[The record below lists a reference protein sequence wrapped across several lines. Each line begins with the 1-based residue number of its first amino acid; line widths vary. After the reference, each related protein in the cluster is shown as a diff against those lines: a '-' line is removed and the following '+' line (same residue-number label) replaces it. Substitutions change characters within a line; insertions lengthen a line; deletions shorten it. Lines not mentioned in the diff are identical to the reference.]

1 MIENYLEKIKQRLKV
16 VVLHAVIYT
25 RYSSDNQRSESIDA
39 QIRLIRKWAQEHN
52 IVIDKIYADE
62 AQSAKRDD
70 RQQFQQMIA
79 DSKKQK
85 GWQLGLVH
93 KLDRFA
99 RNRMDSAAY
108 RVELRKNKKYLISTT
123 EQFDDTPES
132 CMLEGI
138 IESMAE
144 FYSKNLARETMKGLT
159 ENALKAKH
167 CGGTPPLGYDLDE
180 NKNYKINEFEA
191 QAVKLIF
198 SLFLDGNSY
207 KTIIYALNEQ
217 GFRTKKNAL
226 FTQNSLY
233 EILRNE
239 KYTGTFVFNK
249 TQSRDEVTGKRSR
262 HQHKSAEEIIK
273 VENAIPQIVTHEEFK
288 RVQEKLNSR
297 RNAYINNTKELYL
310 LSGKIQCGI
319 CGGKFVGS
327 RRFNNRGVKYV
338 RYICNINHRS
348 KEQRCNNHSIKRDW
362 IETFV
367 LNKVDEYIGQLTYK
381 KKQSIYQFCW
391 NSIANSNQP
400 KINALNKEVRKIDKE
415 LLRISGVITL
425 INSSTLI
432 EKLTLLEQQKE
443 EIQLRIKKLS
453 KEERKNLSEEEI
465 DLLLLKLRKML
476 KEKSI
481 PQLKELMYLIVNKIL
496 VNEKD
501 VVVYLNIPNLK

>member
-1 MIENYLEKIKQRLKV
+1 M
-16 VVLHAVIYT
+16 
-25 RYSSDNQRSESIDA
+25 
-39 QIRLIRKWAQEHN
+39 
-52 IVIDKIYADE
+52 
-62 AQSAKRDD
+62 
-70 RQQFQQMIA
+70 
-79 DSKKQK
+79 
-85 GWQLGLVH
+85 
-93 KLDRFA
+93 
-99 RNRMDSAAY
+99 
-108 RVELRKNKKYLISTT
+108 
-123 EQFDDTPES
+123 
-132 CMLEGI
+132 
-138 IESMAE
+138 
-144 FYSKNLARETMKGLT
+144 
-159 ENALKAKH
+159 
-167 CGGTPPLGYDLDE
+167 
-180 NKNYKINEFEA
+180 
-191 QAVKLIF
+191 
-198 SLFLDGNSY
+198 
-207 KTIIYALNEQ
+207 
-217 GFRTKKNAL
+217 
-226 FTQNSLY
+226 
-233 EILRNE
+233 
-239 KYTGTFVFNK
+239 
-249 TQSRDEVTGKRSR
+249 
-262 HQHKSAEEIIK
+262 
-273 VENAIPQIVTHEEFK
+273 
-288 RVQEKLNSR
+288 
-297 RNAYINNTKELYL
+297 
-310 LSGKIQCGI
+310 
-319 CGGKFVGS
+319 
-327 RRFNNRGVKYV
+327 
-338 RYICNINHRS
+338 